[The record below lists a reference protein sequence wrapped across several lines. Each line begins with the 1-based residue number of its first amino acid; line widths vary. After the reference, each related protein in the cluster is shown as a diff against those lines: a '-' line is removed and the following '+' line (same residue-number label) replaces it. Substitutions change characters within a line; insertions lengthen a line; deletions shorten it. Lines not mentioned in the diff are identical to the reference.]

1 MEVTMFEID
10 PVKYGV
16 LWQKVESYES
26 KFDDM
31 SKKMDKMLTLKKIVV
46 FMINKIKVILTRN
59 FSEEKKESTQEQNN
73 WWANATEIFQ
83 TYKSFYLHIYS
94 L

>member
-1 MEVTMFEID
+1 MESEKKKIKDSDIAIKENQNKLITED
-10 PVKYGV
+10 
-16 LWQKVESYES
+16 
-26 KFDDM
+26 

-59 FSEEKKESTQEQNN
+59 FSEKKESTQEQNK
-73 WWANATEIFQ
+73 WWANAIEIFQ
-83 TYKSFYLHIYS
+83 TYKSFFLHIYS

>member
-1 MEVTMFEID
+1 MESEKKKIKDSDIAIKENQNKLITED
-10 PVKYGV
+10 
-16 LWQKVESYES
+16 
-26 KFDDM
+26 

-59 FSEEKKESTQEQNN
+59 FSEKKESTQEQNK
-73 WWANATEIFQ
+73 WWANAIEIFQ
-83 TYKSFYLHIYS
+83 TYKSFFLNIYS